1 MANAHGRFCWYELM
15 TSDQDAAAAFYR
27 KVVGWNE
34 QAMGSAEAPY
44 TVLLAGDRG
53 VGGIL
58 PVPPHAA
65 GTPPHW
71 IGYILVDD
79 VDAAAA
85 KIVSAGGAVH
95 RAAWDIPGVGRL
107 AVVADPHGAAFV
119 VFKNA
124 PQEVEPSEVAPG
136 TVGHVGWRELMAGEV
151 ATAFDF
157 YAAQFGWTKTAAHDM
172 GPMGLY
178 QLFNDGSAEGDAG
191 GMMTKPAQMPV
202 SGWNYYFT
210 VDSVSAAVERLKAG
224 GGTVVNGPMQVPGDA
239 WVVQAVDP
247 QGAMFAL
254 TSGVA

>member
-1 MANAHGRFCWYELM
+1 MANGHGSFCWYELM
-15 TSDQDAAAAFYR
+15 TPDPVAATAFYR

-34 QAMGSAEAPY
+34 QAMGAPEAPY

-53 VGGIL
+53 IGGIM
-58 PVPPHAA
+58 PVPPHAE
-65 GTPPHW
+65 GMHPHW
-71 IGYILVDD
+71 IGYVLVDD

-85 KIVSAGGAVH
+85 NVAKAGGVVH
-95 RAAWDIPGVGRL
+95 RAAWDIPGVGRM

-124 PQEVEPSEVAPG
+124 PQDVELPDVAPG
-136 TVGHVGWRELMAGEV
+136 TVGHVGWRELMAGDMP
-151 ATAFDF
+151 AAFDF
-157 YAAQFGWTKTAAHDM
+157 YAGQFGWTKTVGHDM

-178 QLFNDGSAEGDAG
+178 QLFNDGSGDGDTG

-202 SGWNYYFT
+202 PGWNYYFT

-224 GGTVVNGPMQVPGDA
+224 GGTVINGPMQVPGDA
-239 WVVQAVDP
+239 WVVQAMDP

-254 TSGVA
+254 TSGAA